1 MDIKK
6 LELNLQKEKENYK
19 KYAAKAQKAK
29 EKIES
34 LEALI
39 YTKKFSEATDVVQQK
54 GLTLDELMAA
64 VQRGDFSSLQE
75 RINQNQSGE
84 EKNEESDFHSE
95 SSY

>member
-19 KYAAKAQKAK
+19 KYAVKAQKAK
-29 EKIES
+29 EKIEN

-39 YTKKFSEATDVVQQK
+39 YTKKFSEATDVVREK

-64 VQRGDFSSLQE
+64 VKRGDFSSLQE
-75 RINQNQSGE
+75 RINQNQSDATTYVD
-84 EKNEESDFHSE
+84 NDFDSQ
-95 SSY
+95 SGY